1 MKNNV
6 VKKTIAMSAV
16 VCSLLFVAGCADLS
30 PNTYQAGDVGQVN
43 QVVPATIVS
52 MRPVKIQAS
61 SGTVGTLA
69 GAGIGAVAG
78 SAIGGDTRTNIL
90 AGAGGAIL
98 GGLAGR
104 AIENKVSATGGM
116 EYVLRTKDKRLVTV
130 TQTQDLQLGVGQ
142 KVLIIYGRQTRI
154 VPDYTGA

>member
-1 MKNNV
+1 MK
-6 VKKTIAMSAV
+6 KIIAISAV
-16 VCSLLFVAGCADLS
+16 MCSLLVGGCADLS

-90 AGAGGAIL
+90 AGAGGALL
-98 GGLAGR
+98 GGLAGH
-104 AIENKVSATGGM
+104 AIENKVSSKLGM
-116 EYVLRTKDKRLVTV
+116 EYVLRTKDGRLVTV

-142 KVLIIYGRQTRI
+142 RVLIIYGRQIRI